1 MPDWKQLVRKPAG
14 ALPENFGN
22 RVVAIVAVVL
32 VIVIVAAT
40 IGAGAGSEEAA
51 SDPTEAM
58 VNQGAVDANIEDRL
72 GGEVENQRRQAAFQA
87 DQERFDAQRQAV
99 REANLNL
106 FQTDPDPGQTILER
120 LGDNAPEEETD
131 RWNPDIFSPEEAEL
145 RLKLHLESVERRQ
158 RSLLA
163 APVAHSVRDDHASDD
178 GLGADPDRAPSPQDR
193 LADLYET
200 LGAAANQRATAG
212 TVPTAAPAPQGGILD
227 VPLPD
232 SNNLPSYER
241 PGRVVAPDDPPGFHR
256 IHEGSFVEAVLVT
269 QLSGDF
275 PSPVAAVVAVP
286 FYSGDRQTILI
297 PRGSRFIGTV
307 QAVRDQNQSR
317 LAVGFHRLLF
327 PDGRWTA
334 LRFQGLNQLG
344 EGALK
349 DQVDRHYLSTFLAAG
364 GVGLLSGLAAAG
376 ANPYAG
382 PENQFQIG
390 AARSFSE
397 TGMQIMDRFL
407 NRLPT
412 ITIRAG
418 HRLRVWFTADL
429 LIPPKPTGEP
439 E

>member
-1 MPDWKQLVRKPAG
+1 MPDWRKLVPKPAG
-14 ALPENFGN
+14 ALPANLMN
-22 RVVAIVAVVL
+22 RVVAVLAVVL
-32 VIVIVAAT
+32 VVVIVAAT
-40 IGAGAGSEEAA
+40 IGGAGSEEEIDAA
-51 SDPTEAM
+51 NPEDQTPADPEMA
-58 VNQGAVDANIEDRL
+58 DRL
-72 GGEVENQRRQAAFQA
+72 GSAVDNQRRAAA
-87 DQERFDAQRQAV
+87 LARDEAEADAQREAI
-99 REANLNL
+99 RERNLNL
-106 FQTDPDPGQTILER
+106 LQPEPDPGQSILER
-120 LGDNAPEEETD
+120 LADTPPEEHGEAWDPTVFT
-131 RWNPDIFSPEEAEL
+131 PQEAEL
-145 RLKLHLESVERRQ
+145 RLELHLEAIRRRQ
-158 RSLLA
+158 TSLV
-163 APVAHSVRDDHASDD
+163 APPIAHSVRDPDTPR
-178 GLGADPDRAPSPQDR
+178 GGDPDTPAPSAGER

-200 LGAAANQRATAG
+200 LGAAALQQS
-212 TVPTAAPAPQGGILD
+212 TAAAVPPGAAAPPGGHLD

-241 PGRVVAPDDPPGFHR
+241 PERVVAPDDPPGFHR

-286 FYSGDRQTILI
+286 FYSADRQTVLI

-317 LAVGFHRLLF
+317 LAVGFHRLVF
-327 PDGRWTA
+327 PDGRWAA

-376 ANPYAG
+376 TNPYDG
-382 PENQFQIG
+382 VENQFQLG
-390 AARSFSE
+390 SARSFSQ
-397 TGMQIMDRFL
+397 TGIQIMDRFL

-429 LIPPKPTGEP
+429 LVPPTSTGEKR
-439 E
+439 

>member
-1 MPDWKQLVRKPAG
+1 MPDWKQIVARPAG
-14 ALPENFGN
+14 ALPANLMN
-22 RVVAIVAVVL
+22 RAVAILAVVL
-32 VIVIVAAT
+32 VVVIVAAT
-40 IGAGAGSEEAA
+40 IGGGAGSEEDVP
-51 SDPTEAM
+51 DPTQEM
-58 VNQGAVDANIEDRL
+58 VDQGAVDADVEERL
-72 GGEVENQRRQAAFQA
+72 GSEVENQRRQAALQLA
-87 DQERFDAQRQAV
+87 QTELDAQREAV
-99 REANLNL
+99 REANINL
-106 FQTDPDPGQTILER
+106 LQPDPDPGQRILER
-120 LGDNAPEEETD
+120 LAGIAPEEEGD
-131 RWNPDIFSPEEAEL
+131 PQKSDVFSPEEAEL
-145 RLKLHLESVERRQ
+145 RLKLHLESIERRQ

-163 APVAHSVRDDHASDD
+163 APVAHSVRV
-178 GLGADPDRAPSPQDR
+178 ADADRPSAEPEHEARSRDR
-193 LADLYET
+193 LDSLYDAIS
-200 LGAAANQRATAG
+200 AAARQQQSPVDALLEAATE
-212 TVPTAAPAPQGGILD
+212 PQGGTLD

-232 SNNLPSYER
+232 SNNLPTYER
-241 PGRVVAPDDPPGFHR
+241 PERVIASDDPEGFHR

-286 FYSGDRQTILI
+286 FYSADRQTVLI

-317 LAVGFHRLLF
+317 LAVGFHRLVF
-327 PDGRWTA
+327 PDGRWAA
-334 LRFQGLNQLG
+334 LRFQGLNQIG

-376 ANPYAG
+376 TNPYAG
-382 PENQFQIG
+382 TQEQFQLG

-429 LIPPKPTGEP
+429 LLPPQPIGADQ
-439 E
+439 